1 MVSVPGQEI
10 SNTLPPKIAMLALGI
25 AQCGLLLSI
34 EAPMRRWLSRAR
46 PWTAVVLVN
55 SMIMTVFLW
64 HLTAS
69 TLAIGCALLLNN
81 AGLEVMPGS
90 GAWWAIRP
98 VWLLV
103 YLLALL
109 PFALGFG
116 RFERGTAG
124 SPLYPSW
131 RLVIGAMFICA
142 GLALL
147 ALDGVVGD
155 DWFGLRFVALILP
168 FAGAVLAGVNPFRR
182 SPS

>member
-1 MVSVPGQEI
+1 
-10 SNTLPPKIAMLALGI
+10 
-25 AQCGLLLSI
+25 
-34 EAPMRRWLSRAR
+34 MRRWLSRAR

-69 TLAIGCALLLNN
+69 TLAIGCALLFNDI
-81 AGLEVMPGS
+81 GLVVVPGS
-90 GAWWAIRP
+90 GAWWALRP

-109 PFALGFG
+109 PFALWFG
-116 RFERGTAG
+116 RFERSAVGDRIH
-124 SPLYPSW
+124 PSW
-131 RLVIGAMFICA
+131 RLIVSAILICA

-155 DWFGLRFVALILP
+155 GWLGLRVVVLLLP
-168 FAGAVLAGVNPFRR
+168 FAGAALAGVNPFRR
-182 SPS
+182 